1 MKAGKDTT
9 VSKITDHLRKE
20 IMYCNLKSGEHL
32 KEKQLAKIFGVSRV
46 PVREALRI
54 LHSEGYLEMV
64 PNRGSFVKK
73 ISPEYI
79 IEIAKMY
86 IFIAPELLRD
96 AIPRYKDST
105 YKKAYRVLNKVENCK
120 DFNKVGYLLWD
131 FAKVIYAPSKNKFMY
146 FIMDEIYKH
155 NIRILNEIFEIG
167 QHRHYDL
174 TPHKKLLEL
183 CKDKKIDDAIKVWES
198 YVNKFATVMLSL
210 KIPPK

>member
-1 MKAGKDTT
+1 MKTCKDTI
-9 VSKITDHLRKE
+9 VSKISDHLRKE

-32 KEKQLAKIFGVSRV
+32 KEKQLAKVFGVSRV

-79 IEIAKMY
+79 IEIAKVY

-96 AIPRYKDST
+96 AIPKYKDST
-105 YKKAYRVLNKVENCK
+105 YKKACRVLNKVEKCK
-120 DFNKVGYLLWD
+120 DYNKIGYLLWD
-131 FAKVIYAPSKNKFMY
+131 FAKIIYSPSKNKFMY

-155 NIRILNEIFEIG
+155 NIRILNEIS
-167 QHRHYDL
+167 
-174 TPHKKLLEL
+174 K
-183 CKDKKIDDAIKVWES
+183 
-198 YVNKFATVMLSL
+198 
-210 KIPPK
+210 